1 VLEAA
6 KGQPDLDVVVPAL
19 DEQDRLPATLAA
31 LTSYL
36 EATGLTCVVTIV
48 DNGSSDGTA
57 DVARGWAATTSVP
70 VRLLSCPQR
79 GKGAAV
85 RTGMLASRARWVGYM
100 DADLAT
106 SLEATAAVLDELRDG
121 ADVVVGSRR
130 MVRHGVVLTQEP
142 VRQLGG
148 WAFRTASRLV
158 VPTLPDTQCG
168 FKFFAGHR
176 VAALFGPLRSA
187 GWSFDVEVLARAR
200 RSGLDVREVPVEW
213 THDPRSRFRL
223 VRDGVTTFA
232 DLVRIRRT
240 LRREGSASAPQDA
253 VSAPATVL

>member
-1 VLEAA
+1 MRARDA
-6 KGQPDLDVVVPAL
+6 TTGQPDLDVVVPAL
-19 DEQDRLPATLAA
+19 DEQDRLPSTLVA
-31 LTSYL
+31 LTSHL
-36 EATGLTCVVTIV
+36 AGLGPTCVVTVV
-48 DNGSSDGTA
+48 DNGSTDGTA
-57 DVARGWAATTSVP
+57 DVARGFATGAPVP

-85 RTGMLASRARWVGYM
+85 RTGMLASGARWVGYM

-106 SLEATAAVLDELRDG
+106 SLEATARVLDALRDG

-130 MVRHGVVLTQEP
+130 LVRHGVVLTQEP

-148 WAFRTASRLV
+148 WAFRTASNLV

-176 VAALFGPLRSA
+176 VPALFGPLRSA
-187 GWSFDVEVLARAR
+187 GWSFDVEVLARAQR
-200 RSGLDVREVPVEW
+200 AGLDVREVQVEW

-232 DLVRIRRT
+232 DLVRIRR
-240 LRREGSASAPQDA
+240 LLQRERLA
-253 VSAPATVL
+253 APAPGVVRPVA

>member
-1 VLEAA
+1 MLDAA
-6 KGQPDLDVVVPAL
+6 TGQPDLDVVVPAL

-31 LTSYL
+31 LTAHLAAS
-36 EATGLTCVVTIV
+36 GLDCVVTVV
-48 DNGSSDGTA
+48 DNGSTDGTA
-57 DVARGWAATTSVP
+57 DVARAWARATSVP

-85 RTGMLASRARWVGYM
+85 RTGMLAGTARWIGYM

-106 SLEATAAVLDELRDG
+106 SLDATGAVVAELRDG

-130 MVRHGVVLTQEP
+130 LVRHGVVLTQEP

-158 VPTLPDTQCG
+158 VPTVPDTQCG

-176 VAALFGPLRSA
+176 VPTLFGPLRSM
-187 GWSFDVEVLARAR
+187 GWSFDVEVLARAQR
-200 RSGLDVREVPVEW
+200 AGMDVREVQVDW
-213 THDPRSRFRL
+213 THDPRSRFRV

-232 DLVRIRRT
+232 DLVRIRRS
-240 LRREGSASAPQDA
+240 LQRERRVVPAPGVVTRPVA
-253 VSAPATVL
+253 